1 MPEFISHA
9 LLVAIRVGGLM
20 TFAPFFGN
28 TALPSSVKGGLT
40 LMLTMLLLPLYGAP
54 GAGPAPSVSTWTG
67 MALSEAALG
76 LLLGFTTQFVFDGME
91 LAGQVIS
98 FQFGFSLANVIDPNS
113 QVQVTVLSTF
123 HTLAA
128 LLIFMQL
135 GVQRWLLRATAMS
148 FEMIPAGS
156 FATTRVPAP
165 QVLKAAGAMWLVG
178 AEIAFPVLF
187 ATLLA
192 DVTIGFLSKASPQ
205 FPALLFGISTKVLLG
220 LLVLY
225 GIVGFWPQLLER
237 YFYHALTTLESLLA
251 VSAAH

>member
-1 MPEFISHA
+1 MQEFISHA

-28 TALPSSVKGGLT
+28 AAMPNAAKGTLALVLTA
-40 LMLTMLLLPLYGAP
+40 LLLPVYAATGS
-54 GAGPAPSVSTWTG
+54 GPAPAVTTWIG

-76 LLLGFTTQFVFDGME
+76 LMMGFTAQFVFDGVE

-123 HTLAA
+123 QTLAA

-135 GVQRWLLRATAMS
+135 GVHRWLLRATAMS
-148 FEMIPAGS
+148 FQMIPAGS
-156 FATTRVPAP
+156 FAATRLPAP
-165 QVLKAAGAMWLVG
+165 QLLKAAGAMWLVG

-187 ATLLA
+187 ATMMA

-220 LLVLY
+220 LAVLY
-225 GIVGFWPQLLER
+225 GVVGFWPKLLER
-237 YFYHALTTLESLLA
+237 YFYHSLTTLESLLA
-251 VSAAH
+251 AAH

>member
-1 MPEFISHA
+1 MPGFISHA
-9 LLVAIRVGGLM
+9 LLVAIRIGGLM

-28 TALPSSVKGGLT
+28 SAMPNAVKGGLA
-40 LMLTMLLLPLYGAP
+40 LLLTALLLPVYATAGS
-54 GAGPAPSVSTWTG
+54 GPAPAVAAWVG
-67 MALSEAALG
+67 MACSEAALG
-76 LLLGFTTQFVFDGME
+76 LMIGFTTQFVFDGVE

-135 GVQRWLLRATAMS
+135 GVHRWLLRATAMS
-148 FEMIPAGS
+148 FEMIPVGS
-156 FATTRVPAP
+156 FATGRLPAP

-187 ATLLA
+187 ATMLA

-220 LLVLY
+220 LAVLY
-225 GIVGFWPQLLER
+225 GVVGFWPRLLER
-237 YFYHALTTLESLLA
+237 YFYHALTTLENLLA
-251 VSAAH
+251 AAH